1 MTDRAM
7 TDLDLVDAERF
18 ADALETIEEGG
29 EPDLDPR
36 EDPTLTALATLASGI
51 RDAER
56 SATETPRFDSYRTRS
71 RGYLLRSLEL
81 PRLVARD
88 HVLRR
93 VEHAMIPRET
103 MPTALVPVVVAEPR
117 RRRVPFLRWS
127 YLAPVASAAAAAV
140 AVLAF
145 IAAQPGAADEPAGGE
160 QTAAA
165 EPAPNAAPTATAAQI
180 DPPSALGSPT
190 VPDRPLPWEVL
201 PPLPTR
207 RPVAA
212 DLDRINE
219 LISTVASRVAD
230 GVPVEAELLRAI
242 TESTAAV
249 ADRIELQPDSVS
261 RVQVIAY
268 IQAAA
273 DGRSVLA
280 AVRADAETK
289 DALSAARR
297 AAQDGVVV
305 ASTYFQQRP

>member
-1 MTDRAM
+1 MTDIE
-7 TDLDLVDAERF
+7 LVDAQRLAE
-18 ADALETIEEGG
+18 ALERLEAGI

-36 EDPTLTALATLASGI
+36 EDPSLSALVALAAEI
-51 RDAER
+51 RDIEEL
-56 SATETPRFDSYRTRS
+56 ATDSQRYRSYRPRS
-71 RGYLLRSLEL
+71 
-81 PRLVARD
+81 RD

-93 VEHAMIPRET
+93 VEHATIPRET

-117 RRRVPFLRWS
+117 RRRVPFLHWS

-212 DLDRINE
+212 DLDRIQRAHQHGGE
-219 LISTVASRVAD
+219 PGGRRSARRGRAASCDHRVHRCRRR
-230 GVPVEAELLRAI
+230 PHR
-242 TESTAAV
+242 
-249 ADRIELQPDSVS
+249 
-261 RVQVIAY
+261 
-268 IQAAA
+268 AAA
-273 DGRSVLA
+273 RLGLARTGHCVYPGR
-280 AVRADAETK
+280 
-289 DALSAARR
+289 RR
-297 AAQDGVVV
+297 R
-305 ASTYFQQRP
+305 SFRPRSGSRRSRD

>member
-1 MTDRAM
+1 MTDIE
-7 TDLDLVDAERF
+7 LVDAQRLAE
-18 ADALETIEEGG
+18 ALERLEAGI

-36 EDPTLTALATLASGI
+36 EDPSLSALVALAAEI
-51 RDAER
+51 RDVEEL
-56 SATETPRFDSYRTRS
+56 ATDSQRYRSYRPRS
-71 RGYLLRSLEL
+71 
-81 PRLVARD
+81 RD

-93 VEHAMIPRET
+93 VEHATIPRET

-117 RRRVPFLRWS
+117 RRRVPFLHWS

-219 LISTVASRVAD
+219 LISTVASQVAD

-280 AVRADAETK
+280 AVRVEVETE

>member
-1 MTDRAM
+1 MTDIE
-7 TDLDLVDAERF
+7 LVDAQRLAE
-18 ADALETIEEGG
+18 ALERLEAGI

-36 EDPTLTALATLASGI
+36 EDPSLSALVALAAEI
-51 RDAER
+51 RDVEEL
-56 SATETPRFDSYRTRS
+56 ATDSQRYRSYRPRS
-71 RGYLLRSLEL
+71 
-81 PRLVARD
+81 RD

-93 VEHAMIPRET
+93 VEHATIPRET

-117 RRRVPFLRWS
+117 RRRVPFLHWS

-219 LISTVASRVAD
+219 LISTVASQVAD

-280 AVRADAETK
+280 AVRAEAETE